1 MKRRVGKIHKIWV
14 YLRLSYASGRD
25 ILYGISRYARSHAHW
40 NIRLLPFSGEESK
53 LPFPL
58 PKDADGIISS
68 EPLTDDAATSSIP
81 LVVIGTREKWL
92 GRRMRSLA
100 FVRNDDMK
108 IGLAA
113 AKKFLLSRLFAS
125 FGFVGSH
132 VRNYC
137 SVLREEGFRSGLGA
151 GRDIRAYEQ
160 DKLVDGSPADI
171 AALGRWLA
179 SLPKPAAVMAVH
191 DLRATHVISAANDR
205 GIAIP
210 KELSIIGVDN
220 DELLCEFTSPPL
232 TSIAPDHIHEGEL
245 AAEVLHALME
255 GKTASKSHTTR
266 KSCRFEIVERDTA
279 SQASLSGNLAQEAM
293 SFIRQNFKSGI
304 RAEDV
309 IRSVP
314 GRSSRILNARFQ
326 EMYGCSLHEAI
337 LRIRYSELKRRLV
350 RSKAP
355 IGELMAAC
363 GFSDLSNAKR
373 IFKSRFGMSM
383 REWRNVTK

>member
-1 MKRRVGKIHKIWV
+1 
-14 YLRLSYASGRD
+14 
-25 ILYGISRYARSHAHW
+25 
-40 NIRLLPFSGEESK
+40 
-53 LPFPL
+53 
-58 PKDADGIISS
+58 
-68 EPLTDDAATSSIP
+68 
-81 LVVIGTREKWL
+81 
-92 GRRMRSLA
+92 
-100 FVRNDDMK
+100 
-108 IGLAA
+108 
-113 AKKFLLSRLFAS
+113 
-125 FGFVGSH
+125 
-132 VRNYC
+132 
-137 SVLREEGFRSGLGA
+137 
-151 GRDIRAYEQ
+151 
-160 DKLVDGSPADI
+160 
-171 AALGRWLA
+171 
-179 SLPKPAAVMAVH
+179 MAVH

-245 AAEVLHALME
+245 AAVALYALME
-255 GKTASKSHTTR
+255 GKTASKSPATR
-266 KSCRFEIVERDTA
+266 KSCRFEIVERDTT
-279 SQASLSGNLAQEAM
+279 SQATLSGNLAKEAM
-293 SFIRQNFKSGI
+293 AFIRQNFKSGI

-383 REWRNVTK
+383 REWRNLQGPD

>member
-1 MKRRVGKIHKIWV
+1 MVEETAPAGAQAGWSARRAV
-14 YLRLSYASGRD
+14 A
-25 ILYGISRYARSHAHW
+25 HAVA
-40 NIRLLPFSGEESK
+40 L
-53 LPFPL
+53 
-58 PKDADGIISS
+58 ADGSVGAV
-68 EPLTDDAATSSIP
+68 EALW
-81 LVVIGTREKWL
+81 RE
-92 GRRMRSLA
+92 
-100 FVRNDDMK
+100 

-113 AKKFLLSRLFAS
+113 AKKLLLSRLFAS

-266 KSCRFEIVERDTA
+266 KSCRFEIVERETT
-279 SQASLSGNLAQEAM
+279 STCTPSEHLAKEAM
-293 SFIRQNFKSGI
+293 AFIRRNFKAGI
-304 RAEDV
+304 GVEDV
-309 IRSVP
+309 MRSIP
-314 GRSSRILNARFQ
+314 GRSRRLLDMRFR
-326 EMYGCSLHEAI
+326 EMYGCTPHEAI
-337 LRIRYSELKRRLV
+337 LRARYAELKRRLV

-355 IGELMAAC
+355 IGELMEAC

-373 IFKSRFGMSM
+373 AFKSRFGMSM
-383 REWRNVTK
+383 REWRNMQGHRSPSGEALDGL